1 MPSIGW
7 LNRSIILN
15 YYADGANLSNE
26 ESTKPTREPY
36 STEERFGTTQYLSDT
51 DFEENDPRW
60 GNARFSSRM
69 VLQLKVLEY
78 GNTFNFDYDSVQE
91 LLIGRRDPTNN
102 SQPDVDLEPFDAV
115 DKGVSRR
122 HASIIRKDG
131 ALSIVDH
138 GTPNGTFL
146 NGQKLVPQQSRIV
159 RDGDDLRF
167 GHLTLRISFLMVN
180 G

>member
-1 MPSIGW
+1 M
-7 LNRSIILN
+7 N
-15 YYADGANLSNE
+15 YYADGANLSKE

-36 STEERFGTTQYLSDT
+36 LAEGHFGVTQYLSDT

-91 LLIGRRDPTNN
+91 LLIGRRDPINN
-102 SQPDVDLEPFDAV
+102 AHPDVDLEPFGGV

-122 HASIIRKDG
+122 HASIVRKDG
-131 ALSIVDH
+131 ALSILDH

-146 NGQKLVPQQSRIV
+146 NGQKLIPEQARIV

-167 GHLTLRISFLMVN
+167 GHLTLRISFLIMN
-180 G
+180 D